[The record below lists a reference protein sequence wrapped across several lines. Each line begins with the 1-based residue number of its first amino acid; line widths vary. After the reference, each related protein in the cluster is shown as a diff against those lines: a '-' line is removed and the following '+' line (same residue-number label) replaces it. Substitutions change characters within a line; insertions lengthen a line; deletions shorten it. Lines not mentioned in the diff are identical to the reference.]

1 MQGDVAYHK
10 QHSQIS
16 VPSGVQHSQEA
27 NQVDRCEIDGKH
39 QLSEAIMN
47 ALEELS
53 SVKLRFLYGLDTYF
67 LASGLCLEDPLPWD
81 AITDN
86 LSKPFVI
93 GTDFR
98 GPEAAFK
105 EAECEAVLNKLYP
118 LLVASSAHRTNTRSW
133 F

>member
-1 MQGDVAYHK
+1 LNV
-10 QHSQIS
+10 
-16 VPSGVQHSQEA
+16 
-27 NQVDRCEIDGKH
+27 
-39 QLSEAIMN
+39 
-47 ALEELS
+47 LEELI
-53 SVKLRFLYGLDTYF
+53 SVKLRFLYGLDIHF

-118 LLVASSAHRTNTRSW
+118 LLVASSERRTKHKKLVLRIHVRESDM
-133 F
+133 